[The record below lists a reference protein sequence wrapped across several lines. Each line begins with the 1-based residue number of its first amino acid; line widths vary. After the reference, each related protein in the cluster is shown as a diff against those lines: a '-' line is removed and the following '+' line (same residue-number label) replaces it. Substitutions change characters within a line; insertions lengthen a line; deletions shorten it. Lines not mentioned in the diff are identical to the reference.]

1 MRGLIRILFLAAV
14 LPLVTV
20 ATAQVQLGSD
30 LLAANGFKELQGKHV
45 GLITNPSG
53 INRNGESTIDL
64 LRRAPGVHRG
74 EICCDCKARCASI
87 DCHHE
92 PR

>member
-30 LLAANGFKELQGKHV
+30 LLAANGFKELQRKRV
-45 GLITNPSG
+45 GLITNP
-53 INRNGESTIDL
+53 
-64 LRRAPGVHRG
+64 
-74 EICCDCKARCASI
+74 
-87 DCHHE
+87 
-92 PR
+92 